1 MSEEKDD
8 QIVVTPKEGNSFY
21 SVTIEIEEEDDKG
34 KIKKVKEEHLVD
46 GRNVTDVESKVHEQ
60 MEGTTMAQWKI
71 TKCQTSKII
80 LVY

>member
-21 SVTIEIEEEDDKG
+21 SVTIEIEEEDDNG

-46 GRNVTDVESKVHEQ
+46 GRNVTDVESKVQEQ
-60 MEGTTMAQWKI
+60 MEETMAQWKI